1 MTISNCLQ
9 PLCIRLPSRGHVPD
23 HSRAQAAGRGHG
35 VGQRHRQRLLCDA
48 PEERRG
54 GHLQSKVCVLTAKSM
69 LKVILIGR
77 VLLHLGSTLWVERVQ
92 LMVRQS
98 SIATYVAKFDSAQDL
113 VNEGG

>member
-1 MTISNCLQ
+1 MLELI
-9 PLCIRLPSRGHVPD
+9 
-23 HSRAQAAGRGHG
+23 
-35 VGQRHRQRLLCDA
+35 
-48 PEERRG
+48 
-54 GHLQSKVCVLTAKSM
+54 LTD
-69 LKVILIGR
+69 R